1 MPSFVNPIHT
11 NANALNSGTK
21 NEVKDT
27 KNAPKSASKDF
38 NKILNQKISKDKTA
52 PKENPNALK
61 ATPKDAKEDAKE
73 LEKTPTPHHQHAQNL
88 AKDQQAPTLKDL
100 LNHKK
105 TTASHEAQHETHEPT
120 LKDLLNH
127 KKTTASHEA
136 QHETHEM
143 HETNPK
149 TPNETLNK
157 NEKKPNGVASNAHQ
171 ANLTNKNP
179 LTPTNHANNAIKNP
193 TAPTHNAKEPKT
205 LKDIHALSQ
214 KHDLNASNIQV
225 GTPLEKKETPLNASD
240 QLALKTTQ
248 TSINHTLAKN
258 DSKNTANL
266 SSVLQ
271 SLEKKESHNKERT
284 TPPSNEKKT
293 PPLREALQMNAIK
306 RDKTLSKKKPE
317 KTPTKTQTTA
327 ATPENAPKIPLK
339 TPPLMPLIG
348 ANPPN
353 DNAPTPLE
361 KEEKAKEVS
370 ENKEKTKES
379 NNSAQSAQN
388 AQASDKTSENKS
400 AAPKETIKHFTQQL
414 KQEIQEYKPPMSR
427 ISMDLFPKEL
437 GKVEVTIQKVGKNLK
452 VSVISHNNSLQTF
465 LDNQQD
471 LKNSLNA
478 LGFEGVDLSFSQDS
492 SKEQPKEPLR
502 EPFKEQESTPL
513 KENALKSYQENTD
526 NENKETS
533 MQITLYA

>member
-1 MPSFVNPIHT
+1 MPSPINPIHTNAST
-11 NANALNSGTK
+11 NANALNSGAK

-38 NKILNQKISKDKTA
+38 SKILNQKISKDKTA

-61 ATPKDAKEDAKE
+61 ATPKDTKEGAKEDAKA
-73 LEKTPTPHHQHAQNL
+73 LEKTPTPHHQHAKDL

-105 TTASHEAQHETHEPT
+105 TTASHEAQHE
-120 LKDLLNH
+120 KN
-127 KKTTASHEA
+127 
-136 QHETHEM
+136 

-157 NEKKPNGVASNAHQ
+157 NEKKPSGVISNAHQ
-171 ANLTNKNP
+171 TNLTNKNP
-179 LTPTNHANNAIKNP
+179 LTPTNHAIKNP

-205 LKDIHALSQ
+205 LKDIQTLSQ
-214 KHDLNASNIQV
+214 KHDLNASNIQATT
-225 GTPLEKKETPLNASD
+225 TPENKTPLNASD
-240 QLALKTTQ
+240 HLALKTTQ
-248 TSINHTLAKN
+248 APINNTLAKN
-258 DSKNTANL
+258 DAKNTANL

-271 SLEKKESHNKERT
+271 SLEKKESPNKEHAN
-284 TPPSNEKKT
+284 PQNNEKKT
-293 PPLREALQMNAIK
+293 PPLKEALQMNAIK

-317 KTPTKTQTTA
+317 KTQTKTQTTA
-327 ATPENAPKIPLK
+327 PSIAPENAPKIPLK

-348 ANPPN
+348 ANPPPN
-353 DNAPTPLE
+353 NNAPTPLE
-361 KEEKAKEVS
+361 KEETTKEAS
-370 ENKEKTKES
+370 DNKEKTKET

-388 AQASDKTSENKS
+388 TQASDKTSENKS
-400 AAPKETIKHFTQQL
+400 VTPKETIKHFTQQL

-437 GKVEVTIQKVGKNLK
+437 GKVEVIIQKVGKNLK

-492 SKEQPKEPLR
+492 SKEQQAPKDQPK
-502 EPFKEQESTPL
+502 EPFKEQELTPL

-526 NENKETS
+526 HENQETS

>member
-1 MPSFVNPIHT
+1 MPSPINPIHT
-11 NANALNSGTK
+11 NASANANANASTLINNGAK
-21 NEVKDT
+21 NEVKEA

-38 NKILNQKISKDKTA
+38 SKILNQKISKDKTA
-52 PKENPNALK
+52 LKENPSALK
-61 ATPKDAKEDAKE
+61 ATPKDTKENAKEF
-73 LEKTPTPHHQHAQNL
+73 EKTPTPHHQHAQNL

-105 TTASHEAQHETHEPT
+105 TTASHEAQHETH
-120 LKDLLNH
+120 KN
-127 KKTTASHEA
+127 
-136 QHETHEM
+136 

-157 NEKKPNGVASNAHQ
+157 NEKKPNKAASSVHQ

-193 TAPTHNAKEPKT
+193 TAPTDTKKESKT

-225 GTPLEKKETPLNASD
+225 VAPLEKKETPLKTSD

-248 TSINHTLAKN
+248 TPINHTLAK

-271 SLEKKESHNKERT
+271 SLEKKESHNKEHA
-284 TPPSNEKKT
+284 TPPNNEKKT

-327 ATPENAPKIPLK
+327 QAATPENAPKIPLK

-353 DNAPTPLE
+353 DNTPTPLE

-379 NNSAQSAQN
+379 TNSTQSAQN

-400 AAPKETIKHFTQQL
+400 VTPKETIKHFTQQL

-492 SKEQPKEPLR
+492 SKEQPKEQLR
-502 EPFKEQESTPL
+502 EPFKEQELTPL

>member
-1 MPSFVNPIHT
+1 MPSPVNPIHT
-11 NANALNSGTK
+11 NANALNSGAK

-27 KNAPKSASKDF
+27 KNAPKGASKDF
-38 NKILNQKISKDKTA
+38 SKILNQKISKDKTV

-61 ATPKDAKEDAKE
+61 ATPQDAKENAKENAKEDAKT
-73 LEKTPTPHHQHAQNL
+73 LKTPTLPHQHAQNP
-88 AKDQQAPTLKDL
+88 AKDQQAPTLKDW

-105 TTASHEAQHETHEPT
+105 TTASHEAQHE
-120 LKDLLNH
+120 KN
-127 KKTTASHEA
+127 
-136 QHETHEM
+136 

-157 NEKKPNGVASNAHQ
+157 NEKKSNGVTSNAHQ
-171 ANLTNKNP
+171 TNLTNKNP

-193 TAPTHNAKEPKT
+193 TTPTHNAKESKT
-205 LKDIHALSQ
+205 LKDIQTLSQ
-214 KHDLNASNIQV
+214 KHDLNANNIQAAT
-225 GTPLEKKETPLNASD
+225 TPENKTPLNASD
-240 QLALKTTQ
+240 QFALKTTQ
-248 TSINHTLAKN
+248 TPINNTLAKN
-258 DSKNTANL
+258 DAKNTANL

-271 SLEKKESHNKERT
+271 SLEKKDPHNKERT
-284 TPPSNEKKT
+284 TPPNNEKKT
-293 PPLREALQMNAIK
+293 PPLKEALQMNAIK
-306 RDKTLSKKKPE
+306 RDKTLSKKKSE
-317 KTPTKTQTTA
+317 KTPTKAQTTA
-327 ATPENAPKIPLK
+327 PSIAPENAPKIPLK

-348 ANPPN
+348 ANPPPN
-353 DNAPTPLE
+353 DNPPTPLE
-361 KEEKAKEVS
+361 KEETTKEAS
-370 ENKEKTKES
+370 DNKEKTKES

-388 AQASDKTSENKS
+388 AQSSDKTSENKS
-400 AAPKETIKHFTQQL
+400 VTPKETIKHFTQQL

-437 GKVEVTIQKVGKNLK
+437 GKVEVVIQKVGKNLK

-492 SKEQPKEPLR
+492 SKEQQAPKDQPK
-502 EPFKEQESTPL
+502 EPFKEQELTPL
-513 KENALKSYQENTD
+513 KESALKSYQENTD
-526 NENKETS
+526 HENKETS

>member
-1 MPSFVNPIHT
+1 MPSPVNPIHT
-11 NANALNSGTK
+11 NASANASTLINSGAK
-21 NEVKDT
+21 NEDT

-38 NKILNQKISKDKTA
+38 SKILNQKISKDKTA
-52 PKENPNALK
+52 PKEDPNALK
-61 ATPKDAKEDAKE
+61 ATPKDAKEDAKT
-73 LEKTPTPHHQHAQNL
+73 LEKTPTLQPQHAQNP
-88 AKDQQAPTLKDL
+88 AKNQQAPTLKDW

-105 TTASHEAQHETHEPT
+105 TTASHEAQHETHEA
-120 LKDLLNH
+120 N
-127 KKTTASHEA
+127 
-136 QHETHEM
+136 
-143 HETNPK
+143 ETNPK

-157 NEKKPNGVASNAHQ
+157 NEKKSNGVTSNAHQ
-171 ANLTNKNP
+171 TNLLSKNP

-193 TAPTHNAKEPKT
+193 TTPTHNAKEPKT
-205 LKDIHALSQ
+205 LKDIQTLSQ
-214 KHDLNASNIQV
+214 KHDLNASNIQAT
-225 GTPLEKKETPLNASD
+225 TPLEKKETPLNASD
-240 QLALKTTQ
+240 QLALKTTPKNP
-248 TSINHTLAKN
+248 TTNPTTIKN
-258 DSKNTANL
+258 DAKNTANL

-271 SLEKKESHNKERT
+271 SLEKKDPHNKERT

-293 PPLREALQMNAIK
+293 PPLKEALQMNAIK
-306 RDKTLSKKKPE
+306 RDKTLSKKKSE
-317 KTPTKTQTTA
+317 KTPIHAKTQTTA
-327 ATPENAPKIPLK
+327 PSIAPENAPKIPLK

-348 ANPPN
+348 ANPPPN
-353 DNAPTPLE
+353 DNIPTLLE
-361 KEEKAKEVS
+361 KEETTKEAS
-370 ENKEKTKES
+370 DNKEKTKES
-379 NNSAQSAQN
+379 TNSAQSAQN

-400 AAPKETIKHFTQQL
+400 VTPKETIKHFTQQL

-437 GKVEVTIQKVGKNLK
+437 GKVEVVIQKVGKNLK

-492 SKEQPKEPLR
+492 SKEQQAPKDQPK

-513 KENALKSYQENTD
+513 KESALKSYQENTD
-526 NENKETS
+526 HENKETS

>member
-1 MPSFVNPIHT
+1 MPSPVNPIHT
-11 NANALNSGTK
+11 NASANANALNSGAK
-21 NEVKDT
+21 NEDT

-38 NKILNQKISKDKTA
+38 SKILNQKISKDKTA

-61 ATPKDAKEDAKE
+61 TTPKNSKEGAKEDDKA
-73 LEKTPTPHHQHAQNL
+73 LEKTPTPHHQHAQNP

-100 LNHKK
+100 LNHQK
-105 TTASHEAQHETHEPT
+105 TTASHEAQHE
-120 LKDLLNH
+120 N
-127 KKTTASHEA
+127 
-136 QHETHEM
+136 

-157 NEKKPNGVASNAHQ
+157 NEKKPNGVTSNAHQ
-171 ANLTNKNP
+171 ENSTHKNP
-179 LTPTNHANNAIKNP
+179 LTPTNHANHAIKNP
-193 TAPTHNAKEPKT
+193 TAPTHNAKDPKT
-205 LKDIHALSQ
+205 LKDIQTLSQ
-214 KHDLNASNIQV
+214 KHDLNASNIQAIAL
-225 GTPLEKKETPLNASD
+225 LEKKETPLNASD

-258 DSKNTANL
+258 DAKNTANL

-271 SLEKKESHNKERT
+271 SLEKKESRNKEHA

-293 PPLREALQMNAIK
+293 PPLKEALPMNAIK
-306 RDKTLSKKKPE
+306 RDKTLSKKKLE

-327 ATPENAPKIPLK
+327 PSATPENAPKIPLK

-353 DNAPTPLE
+353 NNAPTPLE
-361 KEEKAKEVS
+361 KEEKTKEAS
-370 ENKEKTKES
+370 DNKEKTKES
-379 NNSAQSAQN
+379 NNSAQNAQN

-400 AAPKETIKHFTQQL
+400 VTPKETIKHFTQQL

-437 GKVEVTIQKVGKNLK
+437 GKVEVIIQKVGKNLK

-492 SKEQPKEPLR
+492 SKEQPKEQLR
-502 EPFKEQESTPL
+502 ELFKEQESSPL

-526 NENKETS
+526 NESKETS

>member
-1 MPSFVNPIHT
+1 MPSPVNPIHT
-11 NANALNSGTK
+11 NASANANALINSGAK
-21 NEVKDT
+21 NEVKDA

-38 NKILNQKISKDKTA
+38 SKILNQKISKDKTA
-52 PKENPNALK
+52 PKESPNALK
-61 ATPKDAKEDAKE
+61 AVQKDAKEDAKE
-73 LEKTPTPHHQHAQNL
+73 LEKTPAPHHQHAQNP

-100 LNHKK
+100 LNHPK
-105 TTASHEAQHETHEPT
+105 TTASHEAQHE
-120 LKDLLNH
+120 N
-127 KKTTASHEA
+127 
-136 QHETHEM
+136 

-157 NEKKPNGVASNAHQ
+157 NEKKPNEVTSNAHQ
-171 ANLTNKNP
+171 ENSTHKNP
-179 LTPTNHANNAIKNP
+179 LTPTNHANHAIKNP

-205 LKDIHALSQ
+205 LKDIQTLSQ
-214 KHDLNASNIQV
+214 KHDLNASNIQA
-225 GTPLEKKETPLNASD
+225 TAPLEKKETPLNASD
-240 QLALKTTQ
+240 QLALKTAQ
-248 TSINHTLAKN
+248 TPINHTLAKN
-258 DSKNTANL
+258 DAKNTANL

-271 SLEKKESHNKERT
+271 SLEKKESRNKERA
-284 TPPSNEKKT
+284 TPPNNEKKT
-293 PPLREALQMNAIK
+293 PPLKEALPMNAIK

-327 ATPENAPKIPLK
+327 QAVENAPKIPLK

-361 KEEKAKEVS
+361 KEEKTKEMS
-370 ENKEKTKES
+370 DNKEKTKES

-388 AQASDKTSENKS
+388 TQASDKTSENKS

-492 SKEQPKEPLR
+492 SKEQEKEPFK
-502 EPFKEQESTPL
+502 EPFKEQELTPL

-526 NENKETS
+526 HENKETS

>member
-1 MPSFVNPIHT
+1 MPSPVNPIHT
-11 NANALNSGTK
+11 NASANASTLINSGAK
-21 NEVKDT
+21 NEDA

-38 NKILNQKISKDKTA
+38 SKILNQKISKDKTA

-61 ATPKDAKEDAKE
+61 TTPKDAKEDAKT
-73 LEKTPTPHHQHAQNL
+73 LKTPTLPHQHAQNP
-88 AKDQQAPTLKDL
+88 AKNQQAPTLKDW

-105 TTASHEAQHETHEPT
+105 TTASHEAQHE
-120 LKDLLNH
+120 KN
-127 KKTTASHEA
+127 
-136 QHETHEM
+136 

-157 NEKKPNGVASNAHQ
+157 NEKKPNEVTSNAHQ
-171 ANLTNKNP
+171 TNLTNKNP
-179 LTPTNHANNAIKNP
+179 ITPTNHANNAIKNP
-193 TAPTHNAKEPKT
+193 TAPTHNAKDPKT
-205 LKDIHALSQ
+205 LKDIQALSQ
-214 KHDLNASNIQV
+214 KHDLNASNIQAA
-225 GTPLEKKETPLNASD
+225 TTLENKTPLNASD
-240 QLALKTTQ
+240 HLALKTTQ
-248 TSINHTLAKN
+248 TPINHTFAKN
-258 DSKNTANL
+258 DAKNTANL

-271 SLEKKESHNKERT
+271 SLEKKEPPNKEHAN
-284 TPPSNEKKT
+284 PLNNEKKT
-293 PPLREALQMNAIK
+293 PPLKEALPMNAIK
-306 RDKTLSKKKPE
+306 RDKTLSKKKSE
-317 KTPTKTQTTA
+317 KTQTKAQTTA
-327 ATPENAPKIPLK
+327 PSIAPENAPKIPLK
-339 TPPLMPLIG
+339 TPPLMPLTG

-353 DNAPTPLE
+353 DNIPTPLE
-361 KEEKAKEVS
+361 KEETTKEAS
-370 ENKEKTKES
+370 DNKEKTKET
-379 NNSAQSAQN
+379 NNSAQN
-388 AQASDKTSENKS
+388 AQNAQSSDKTSDKS
-400 AAPKETIKHFTQQL
+400 VTPKETIKHFTQQL

-437 GKVEVTIQKVGKNLK
+437 GKVEVIIQKVGKNLK

-492 SKEQPKEPLR
+492 SKEQPKEQLR

-526 NENKETS
+526 HENQETS

>member
-1 MPSFVNPIHT
+1 MPSPVNPIHT
-11 NANALNSGTK
+11 NTNALNSGAK

-38 NKILNQKISKDKTA
+38 SKILNQKISKDKTA
-52 PKENPNALK
+52 SKENPSALK
-61 ATPKDAKEDAKE
+61 DAPKDAKA
-73 LEKTPTPHHQHAQNL
+73 LEKTPTLPHQHAQNS
-88 AKDQQAPTLKDL
+88 AKDQQAPTLKDW
-100 LNHKK
+100 LNHK
-105 TTASHEAQHETHEPT
+105 TAPHKSQHEAQHETHEI
-120 LKDLLNH
+120 
-127 KKTTASHEA
+127 
-136 QHETHEM
+136 

-157 NEKKPNGVASNAHQ
+157 NEKKPNEVASNAHQ
-171 ANLTNKNP
+171 TNLPNKNP
-179 LTPTNHANNAIKNP
+179 ITPTNRSNNAIKTP
-193 TAPTHNAKEPKT
+193 TTPTHNAKDPKT
-205 LKDIHALSQ
+205 LKDIQTLSQ
-214 KHDLNASNIQV
+214 KHDLNASNIQAAT
-225 GTPLEKKETPLNASD
+225 TPENKNPLNAGD

-248 TSINHTLAKN
+248 TPTNHTLAKN
-258 DSKNTANL
+258 DAKNTANL

-271 SLEKKESHNKERT
+271 SLEKKESPNKEHAN
-284 TPPSNEKKT
+284 PSHNEKKT
-293 PPLREALQMNAIK
+293 PPLKEALPMNAIK
-306 RDKTLSKKKPE
+306 RDKTLSKKKSE

-327 ATPENAPKIPLK
+327 PSATPENAPKIPLK

-348 ANPPN
+348 ANPPPN
-353 DNAPTPLE
+353 DNIPTPLE
-361 KEEKAKEVS
+361 KEETTKEAS
-370 ENKEKTKES
+370 DNKEKTKEA

-388 AQASDKTSENKS
+388 TQASDKTNENKS
-400 AAPKETIKHFTQQL
+400 VTPKETIKHFTQQL

-437 GKVEVTIQKVGKNLK
+437 GKVEVIIQKVGKNLK

-492 SKEQPKEPLR
+492 SKEQPKEQLR
-502 EPFKEQESTPL
+502 ELFKEQESTPL

-526 NENKETS
+526 HENKETS

>member
-1 MPSFVNPIHT
+1 MPSPVNPIHT
-11 NANALNSGTK
+11 NANALNSGAK

-38 NKILNQKISKDKTA
+38 SKILNQKISKDKTA

-61 ATPKDAKEDAKE
+61 ATPKDAKEDAKT
-73 LEKTPTPHHQHAQNL
+73 LEKTPTLPHQHAQNL
-88 AKDQQAPTLKDL
+88 AKNQQAPTLKDW
-100 LNHKK
+100 LNRPK
-105 TTASHEAQHETHEPT
+105 THPTASHEAQHE
-120 LKDLLNH
+120 KN
-127 KKTTASHEA
+127 
-136 QHETHEM
+136 

-157 NEKKPNGVASNAHQ
+157 NEKKPNGVTSNAHQ
-171 ANLTNKNP
+171 TNLTNKNP
-179 LTPTNHANNAIKNP
+179 LTPTNRTNNAIKNP

-214 KHDLNASNIQV
+214 KHDLNASNIQAT
-225 GTPLEKKETPLNASD
+225 TPLEKKETPLNASD

-248 TSINHTLAKN
+248 VPINNTLAKN
-258 DSKNTANL
+258 DTKNTANL

-271 SLEKKESHNKERT
+271 SLEKKEPHNKEHAN
-284 TPPSNEKKT
+284 PQNNEKKT
-293 PPLREALQMNAIK
+293 PPLKEALQMNAIK
-306 RDKTLSKKKPE
+306 RDKTLSKKKSE
-317 KTPTKTQTTA
+317 KTQTKAQTTA
-327 ATPENAPKIPLK
+327 PSITPENAPKIPLK

-348 ANPPN
+348 ANPPPN

-361 KEEKAKEVS
+361 KEEKTQEIS

-400 AAPKETIKHFTQQL
+400 TAPKETIKHFTQQL

-437 GKVEVTIQKVGKNLK
+437 GKVEVVIQKVGKNLK

-492 SKEQPKEPLR
+492 SKEQPKEQLR
-502 EPFKEQESTPL
+502 ELFKEQESSPL

-526 NENKETS
+526 HENQETS

>member
-1 MPSFVNPIHT
+1 MPSPVNPIHT
-11 NANALNSGTK
+11 NANALNSGAK

-38 NKILNQKISKDKTA
+38 SKILNQKISKDKTA

-61 ATPKDAKEDAKE
+61 ATPKNSKEGAKEDAKV
-73 LEKTPTPHHQHAQNL
+73 LEKTPTPQPQHAQNP
-88 AKDQQAPTLKDL
+88 AKDQQAPTLKDW

-105 TTASHEAQHETHEPT
+105 TTASHEAQHEI
-120 LKDLLNH
+120 H
-127 KKTTASHEA
+127 KN
-136 QHETHEM
+136 

-157 NEKKPNGVASNAHQ
+157 NEKKPNEIASNAHQ
-171 ANLTNKNP
+171 INLTNKNP
-179 LTPTNHANNAIKNP
+179 ITPTNHANNAIKNP

-225 GTPLEKKETPLNASD
+225 SAPLEKKETPLNASD

-258 DSKNTANL
+258 DAKNTANL

-271 SLEKKESHNKERT
+271 SLEKKESHNKEHAN
-284 TPPSNEKKT
+284 PPSNEKKT

-306 RDKTLSKKKPE
+306 RDKTLSKKKSE
-317 KTPTKTQTTA
+317 KTPTKAQTTA
-327 ATPENAPKIPLK
+327 PSITPENAPKIPLK

-348 ANPPN
+348 ANSPN
-353 DNAPTPLE
+353 NDAPTPLE
-361 KEEKAKEVS
+361 KEETTKEAS
-370 ENKEKTKES
+370 DNKEKTKES
-379 NNSAQSAQN
+379 SNSAQSAQN
-388 AQASDKTSENKS
+388 TQASDKTSDNKS
-400 AAPKETIKHFTQQL
+400 VAPKETIKHFTQQL

-437 GKVEVTIQKVGKNLK
+437 GKVEVIIQKVGKNLK

-492 SKEQPKEPLR
+492 SKEQPKEP
-502 EPFKEQESTPL
+502 FKEQELTPL

>member
-1 MPSFVNPIHT
+1 MPSPVNPLHT
-11 NANALNSGTK
+11 NANALNGGAK

-38 NKILNQKISKDKTA
+38 SKILNQKISKDKTA
-52 PKENPNALK
+52 PKEDPSASK
-61 ATPKDAKEDAKE
+61 VTPKDAKA
-73 LEKTPTPHHQHAQNL
+73 LEKTPTLNHQHAQNPI
-88 AKDQQAPTLKDL
+88 KDQQAPTLKDW
-100 LNHKK
+100 LNHQK
-105 TTASHEAQHETHEPT
+105 TTAPHETQHETHEA
-120 LKDLLNH
+120 N
-127 KKTTASHEA
+127 
-136 QHETHEM
+136 
-143 HETNPK
+143 ETNPK

-157 NEKKPNGVASNAHQ
+157 NEKKPNEVASNAHQ
-171 ANLTNKNP
+171 TNLPNKNP
-179 LTPTNHANNAIKNP
+179 ITPNHANKTP
-193 TAPTHNAKEPKT
+193 TTPTHNAKESKT
-205 LKDIHALSQ
+205 LKDIQTLSQ
-214 KHDLNASNIQV
+214 KHDLNASNIQAAT
-225 GTPLEKKETPLNASD
+225 TPENKTPLNASD
-240 QLALKTTQ
+240 HLALKTTQ
-248 TSINHTLAKN
+248 TPTNHTLAKN
-258 DSKNTANL
+258 DTKNTANL

-271 SLEKKESHNKERT
+271 SLEKKDPHNKEHAN
-284 TPPSNEKKT
+284 PQNNEKKT
-293 PPLREALQMNAIK
+293 PPLKEALQMNAIK

-317 KTPTKTQTTA
+317 KTPIHAKTQATA
-327 ATPENAPKIPLK
+327 PSIALENAPKIPLK

-353 DNAPTPLE
+353 DNSPTPLE
-361 KEEKAKEVS
+361 KEETTKEIS
-370 ENKEKTKES
+370 DNKEKTKES

-388 AQASDKTSENKS
+388 TQASDKTSENKS
-400 AAPKETIKHFTQQL
+400 VTPKETIRHFTQQL

-437 GKVEVTIQKVGKNLK
+437 GKVEVIIQKVGKNLK

-492 SKEQPKEPLR
+492 SKEQPKEQLR
-502 EPFKEQESTPL
+502 ELFKEQESTPL

-526 NENKETS
+526 HENQETS

>member
-1 MPSFVNPIHT
+1 MPSPINPIHT
-11 NANALNSGTK
+11 NASANANANASTLINSRAK

-38 NKILNQKISKDKTA
+38 SKILNQKISKDKTA
-52 PKENPNALK
+52 PKENPSTLK
-61 ATPKDAKEDAKE
+61 DTPKDAKENAKD
-73 LEKTPTPHHQHAQNL
+73 LEKTPTPHHQHAQDF
-88 AKDQQAPTLKDL
+88 AKDQQAPTLKDW
-100 LNHKK
+100 LNHQK
-105 TTASHEAQHETHEPT
+105 TTASHEAQHEMPE
-120 LKDLLNH
+120 N
-127 KKTTASHEA
+127 
-136 QHETHEM
+136 

-157 NEKKPNGVASNAHQ
+157 NEKKPNKITSNAHQ
-171 ANLTNKNP
+171 TNLPNKNP
-179 LTPTNHANNAIKNP
+179 ITPTNHANNAIKTS
-193 TAPTHNAKEPKT
+193 TAPTHNAKDPKT
-205 LKDIHALSQ
+205 LKDIQTLSQ
-214 KHDLNASNIQV
+214 KHDLNASNIQA
-225 GTPLEKKETPLNASD
+225 TASLEKKETPLNASD
-240 QLALKTTQ
+240 HLALKTTQ
-248 TSINHTLAKN
+248 TPTNHTLAKN
-258 DSKNTANL
+258 DAKNTANL

-271 SLEKKESHNKERT
+271 SLEKKEPQNKERAN
-284 TPPSNEKKT
+284 PQNNEKKT
-293 PPLREALQMNAIK
+293 PPLKEALPMNAIK

-317 KTPTKTQTTA
+317 KTTIHAKTQTTA
-327 ATPENAPKIPLK
+327 PSATPENAPKIPLK
-339 TPPLMPLIG
+339 TPPLIPLMG

-353 DNAPTPLE
+353 NNAPTPLE
-361 KEEKAKEVS
+361 KEEKTQEIS
-370 ENKEKTKES
+370 DNKEKTKET
-379 NNSAQSAQN
+379 NSSAQN
-388 AQASDKTSENKS
+388 AQNTQASDKTSDNKS
-400 AAPKETIKHFTQQL
+400 IAPKETIKHFTQQL
-414 KQEIQEYKPPMSR
+414 KQEIQEYKPPMSK

-502 EPFKEQESTPL
+502 ESFKEQELTPL

-526 NENKETS
+526 NENQETS

>member
-1 MPSFVNPIHT
+1 MPSPINPIH
-11 NANALNSGTK
+11 ASASALNSGAK
-21 NEVKDT
+21 NEDT

-38 NKILNQKISKDKTA
+38 SKILNQKISKDKTA
-52 PKENPNALK
+52 PKENPSALK
-61 ATPKDAKEDAKE
+61 ATPKDAKKDTKEDAKA
-73 LEKTPTPHHQHAQNL
+73 LEKTPTPHPQHAQNL
-88 AKDQQAPTLKDL
+88 AKNQQAPTLKDL

-105 TTASHEAQHETHEPT
+105 TTASHEAQHETH
-120 LKDLLNH
+120 KN
-127 KKTTASHEA
+127 
-136 QHETHEM
+136 

-157 NEKKPNGVASNAHQ
+157 NEKKPNEIISSAHQ
-171 ANLTNKNP
+171 TSLTNKNP
-179 LTPTNHANNAIKNP
+179 LPPTNHANNAIKNP
-193 TAPTHNAKEPKT
+193 TAPTHNAKDPKT
-205 LKDIHALSQ
+205 LKDIQTLSQ
-214 KHDLNASNIQV
+214 KHDLNASNIQAT
-225 GTPLEKKETPLNASD
+225 TPLEKKETPLSASD
-240 QLALKTTQ
+240 QIALKTTQ

-258 DSKNTANL
+258 DAKNTANL

-271 SLEKKESHNKERT
+271 SLEKKESHHKEHA

-317 KTPTKTQTTA
+317 KTPIHAKTQTTA
-327 ATPENAPKIPLK
+327 QAVTPENPPKIPLK

-353 DNAPTPLE
+353 DNAPTLLE
-361 KEEKAKEVS
+361 KEEKTKEVS
-370 ENKEKTKES
+370 DNKEKTKES
-379 NNSAQSAQN
+379 TNSAQSAQN
-388 AQASDKTSENKS
+388 AQSSDKASENKS

-478 LGFEGVDLSFSQDS
+478 LGFDGVDLSFSQDS
-492 SKEQPKEPLR
+492 SKEQPKEP
-502 EPFKEQESTPL
+502 FKEQELTPL

-526 NENKETS
+526 NENQETS

>member
-1 MPSFVNPIHT
+1 MPSLVNPIHT
-11 NANALNSGTK
+11 NANALNSGAK

-38 NKILNQKISKDKTA
+38 SKILNQKISKDKTA
-52 PKENPNALK
+52 SKEDPNASK
-61 ATPKDAKEDAKE
+61 VTPKDAKA
-73 LEKTPTPHHQHAQNL
+73 LEKTPTLPYQHAQNP
-88 AKDQQAPTLKDL
+88 AKNQQAPTLKDL
-100 LNHKK
+100 LNHQK
-105 TTASHEAQHETHEPT
+105 TTAPHEAQHETHEA
-120 LKDLLNH
+120 N
-127 KKTTASHEA
+127 
-136 QHETHEM
+136 
-143 HETNPK
+143 ETNPK

-157 NEKKPNGVASNAHQ
+157 NEKKPNEALSNAHQ
-171 ANLTNKNP
+171 TNLASKNP
-179 LTPTNHANNAIKNP
+179 ITPNHANNAIKNP
-193 TAPTHNAKEPKT
+193 TTPTDNAKDPKT
-205 LKDIHALSQ
+205 LKDIQTLSQ
-214 KHDLNASNIQV
+214 KHDLNASNIQAAT
-225 GTPLEKKETPLNASD
+225 TPENKTPLNAGD

-248 TSINHTLAKN
+248 TPDNHTLAKN
-258 DSKNTANL
+258 DAKNTANL

-271 SLEKKESHNKERT
+271 SLEKKEPPNKEHAN
-284 TPPSNEKKT
+284 PQNNEKKT
-293 PPLREALQMNAIK
+293 PPLKEALQMNAIK

-317 KTPTKTQTTA
+317 KTPIHAKTQTTA
-327 ATPENAPKIPLK
+327 PTLENAPKIPLK

-348 ANPPN
+348 ANPPPN
-353 DNAPTPLE
+353 DNIPTPLE
-361 KEEKAKEVS
+361 KEEKAKEIS
-370 ENKEKTKES
+370 DNKEKAKET
-379 NNSAQSAQN
+379 NNSAQNAQN
-388 AQASDKTSENKS
+388 AQASDKTSDNKS
-400 AAPKETIKHFTQQL
+400 TAPKETIKHFTQQL

-437 GKVEVTIQKVGKNLK
+437 GKVEVIIQKVGKNLK

-502 EPFKEQESTPL
+502 EPFKEQELTPL

-526 NENKETS
+526 NENQETS

>member
-1 MPSFVNPIHT
+1 MPSPINPIHT
-11 NANALNSGTK
+11 NANANASALSSGAK

-27 KNAPKSASKDF
+27 KNAPKGASKDF
-38 NKILNQKISKDKTA
+38 SKILNQKISKDKTA

-61 ATPKDAKEDAKE
+61 ATPKDTKEDAKG
-73 LEKTPTPHHQHAQNL
+73 LEKTPTPHHQHAQNF
-88 AKDQQAPTLKDL
+88 AKDQQVPTLKDL

-105 TTASHEAQHETHEPT
+105 TTASHETH
-120 LKDLLNH
+120 KN
-127 KKTTASHEA
+127 
-136 QHETHEM
+136 

-157 NEKKPNGVASNAHQ
+157 NEKKPNGVISNAHQ
-171 ANLTNKNP
+171 ASLTNKNP
-179 LTPTNHANNAIKNP
+179 LTPTNHTNNAIKNP
-193 TAPTHNAKEPKT
+193 TAPTDTKKEPKT

-225 GTPLEKKETPLNASD
+225 GTPLEKKETPLKASD

-271 SLEKKESHNKERT
+271 SLEKKEPHNKERA

-327 ATPENAPKIPLK
+327 QAVTPENAPKIPLK

-353 DNAPTPLE
+353 DNTPTPLE
-361 KEEKAKEVS
+361 KEEKTKEIS

-379 NNSAQSAQN
+379 TNSAQSAQN
-388 AQASDKTSENKS
+388 TQASDKASENKS
-400 AAPKETIKHFTQQL
+400 VTPKETIKHFTQQL

-502 EPFKEQESTPL
+502 EPFKDQESTPL

>member
-11 NANALNSGTK
+11 NASANANALNSGAK

-38 NKILNQKISKDKTA
+38 SKILNQKISKDKSA

-61 ATPKDAKEDAKE
+61 ATPKDTKE

-88 AKDQQAPTLKDL
+88 SKDQQAPTLKDL

-105 TTASHEAQHETHEPT
+105 TTASHEAQHEI
-120 LKDLLNH
+120 H
-127 KKTTASHEA
+127 KN
-136 QHETHEM
+136 

-157 NEKKPNGVASNAHQ
+157 NEKKPNEIASNAHQ

-179 LTPTNHANNAIKNP
+179 LTPTNHAIKNP
-193 TAPTHNAKEPKT
+193 TAPTHNAKDPKT

-240 QLALKTTQ
+240 QFALKTTQ
-248 TSINHTLAKN
+248 TPINHTLAKN

-271 SLEKKESHNKERT
+271 SLEKKESQNKEHA
-284 TPPSNEKKT
+284 TPPHNEKKT

-327 ATPENAPKIPLK
+327 QAATPENAPKIPLK

-353 DNAPTPLE
+353 NNAPTPLE
-361 KEEKAKEVS
+361 KEEKTKEAS

-379 NNSAQSAQN
+379 NNSAQSTQN

-400 AAPKETIKHFTQQL
+400 ATPKETIKHFTQQL

-492 SKEQPKEPLR
+492 SKEQPKEQLR
-502 EPFKEQESTPL
+502 EPFKEQELTPL

>member
-1 MPSFVNPIHT
+1 MPSPINPIHT
-11 NANALNSGTK
+11 NASANANALNSGAK
-21 NEVKDT
+21 NEDT
-27 KNAPKSASKDF
+27 RNAPKSASKDF
-38 NKILNQKISKDKTA
+38 SKILNQKISKDKTA

-61 ATPKDAKEDAKE
+61 ATPKDSKEGAKEGAKA
-73 LEKTPTPHHQHAQNL
+73 LEKTPTLPYQHAQNP
-88 AKDQQAPTLKDL
+88 AKDQQAPTLKDW

-105 TTASHEAQHETHEPT
+105 TTASHEAQHE
-120 LKDLLNH
+120 KN
-127 KKTTASHEA
+127 
-136 QHETHEM
+136 

-157 NEKKPNGVASNAHQ
+157 NEKKPNGVTSNTHQ

-179 LTPTNHANNAIKNP
+179 LTPTNHANNANKNP
-193 TAPTHNAKEPKT
+193 TTPTHNAKESKT
-205 LKDIHALSQ
+205 LKDIQALSQ
-214 KHDLNASNIQV
+214 KHDLNASNIQA
-225 GTPLEKKETPLNASD
+225 TAPLEKKETPLNASD
-240 QLALKTTQ
+240 QFALKTTQ

-258 DSKNTANL
+258 DAKNTANL

-271 SLEKKESHNKERT
+271 SLEKKDPHNKEHA
-284 TPPSNEKKT
+284 TPPNNEKKT
-293 PPLREALQMNAIK
+293 PPLKEALPMNAIK

-317 KTPTKTQTTA
+317 KTPTKAQTTA
-327 ATPENAPKIPLK
+327 PSIAPENAPKIPLK

-353 DNAPTPLE
+353 DNAPTLLE
-361 KEEKAKEVS
+361 KEETTKEAS

-379 NNSAQSAQN
+379 TNSTQSAQN
-388 AQASDKTSENKS
+388 AQSSDKTSENKS
-400 AAPKETIKHFTQQL
+400 TAPKETIKHFTQQL

-437 GKVEVTIQKVGKNLK
+437 GKVEVVIQKVGKNLK

-492 SKEQPKEPLR
+492 SKEQPKEP
-502 EPFKEQESTPL
+502 FKEQELTPL

-526 NENKETS
+526 HENQETS

>member
-11 NANALNSGTK
+11 NASTNANALNSGAK
-21 NEVKDT
+21 NGVKDT

-38 NKILNQKISKDKTA
+38 NKILNQKISKDKSA
-52 PKENPNALK
+52 PKENPSALK
-61 ATPKDAKEDAKE
+61 AAPKNSKEGAKENAKE
-73 LEKTPTPHHQHAQNL
+73 LEKTPTPQPPHAKDL
-88 AKDQQAPTLKDL
+88 AKDQQAPTLKDW

-105 TTASHEAQHETHEPT
+105 TTASHEAQHETH
-120 LKDLLNH
+120 K
-127 KKTTASHEA
+127 
-136 QHETHEM
+136 M

-193 TAPTHNAKEPKT
+193 TAPTHNAKDPKT
-205 LKDIHALSQ
+205 LKDIQTLSQ

-225 GTPLEKKETPLNASD
+225 GTPLEKKETPLKTSD

-258 DSKNTANL
+258 DAKNTANL

-293 PPLREALQMNAIK
+293 PPLKEALQMNAIK

-317 KTPTKTQTTA
+317 KTPTKTQTTAQA

-370 ENKEKTKES
+370 ENKEKAKES
-379 NNSAQSAQN
+379 TNSAQNTQN
-388 AQASDKTSENKS
+388 TQSSDKASENKS
-400 AAPKETIKHFTQQL
+400 TAPKETIKHFTQQL

-492 SKEQPKEPLR
+492 SKEQPKEQLR
-502 EPFKEQESTPL
+502 ELFKEQESTPL

-526 NENKETS
+526 NEHKETS

>member
-1 MPSFVNPIHT
+1 MPSPVNPLHT
-11 NANALNSGTK
+11 NANALNSGAK

-38 NKILNQKISKDKTA
+38 SKILNQKISKDKTT
-52 PKENPNALK
+52 PKENPSALK
-61 ATPKDAKEDAKE
+61 DAPKDAKA
-73 LEKTPTPHHQHAQNL
+73 LEKTPTLPYQHAQNL
-88 AKDQQAPTLKDL
+88 AKDQQAPTLKDW
-100 LNHKK
+100 LNHPK
-105 TTASHEAQHETHEPT
+105 TTAPHEAQHEIHEV
-120 LKDLLNH
+120 
-127 KKTTASHEA
+127 
-136 QHETHEM
+136 

-149 TPNETLNK
+149 TPNETLSK

-171 ANLTNKNP
+171 TNLPNKNP
-179 LTPTNHANNAIKNP
+179 ITPTNHANKTP
-193 TAPTHNAKEPKT
+193 TTPTHNAKDPKT
-205 LKDIHALSQ
+205 LKDIQTLSQ
-214 KHDLNASNIQV
+214 KHDLNASNIQAAT
-225 GTPLEKKETPLNASD
+225 TPENKTPLNASD

-248 TSINHTLAKN
+248 TPTNHTLAKN
-258 DSKNTANL
+258 DAKNTANL

-271 SLEKKESHNKERT
+271 SLEKKEPLNKEHAN
-284 TPPSNEKKT
+284 PQNSEKKT
-293 PPLREALQMNAIK
+293 PPLKEALQMNAIK
-306 RDKTLSKKKPE
+306 RDKTLSKKNSE
-317 KTPTKTQTTA
+317 KTPTKTQAKNQPTA
-327 ATPENAPKIPLK
+327 PSATPENAPKLALK

-353 DNAPTPLE
+353 DNIPTPLE
-361 KEEKAKEVS
+361 KEEKTKEIS
-370 ENKEKTKES
+370 DNKEKAKET

-388 AQASDKTSENKS
+388 TPNSDNKS
-400 AAPKETIKHFTQQL
+400 IAPKETIKHFTQQL
-414 KQEIQEYKPPMSR
+414 KQEIQEYKPPMSK

-492 SKEQPKEPLR
+492 SKEQQAPKEQPK
-502 EPFKEQESTPL
+502 EPFKEQELTPL

-526 NENKETS
+526 HENQETS

>member
-1 MPSFVNPIHT
+1 MPSPINPIHT
-11 NANALNSGTK
+11 NASANANALNSGAK
-21 NEVKDT
+21 NEDT

-38 NKILNQKISKDKTA
+38 SKILNQKISKDKTA
-52 PKENPNALK
+52 PKESPNPNALK
-61 ATPKDAKEDAKE
+61 AAPKDAKKDAKA
-73 LEKTPTPHHQHAQNL
+73 LEKTPTPHPQHAQNP
-88 AKDQQAPTLKDL
+88 AKDQQAPTLKDW

-105 TTASHEAQHETHEPT
+105 TTASHEAQHEI
-120 LKDLLNH
+120 
-127 KKTTASHEA
+127 
-136 QHETHEM
+136 

-149 TPNETLNK
+149 TPNEILNK
-157 NEKKPNGVASNAHQ
+157 NEKKPNGVTSNAHQ
-171 ANLTNKNP
+171 TNLASKNP
-179 LTPTNHANNAIKNP
+179 ITPNHANNAIKNP
-193 TAPTHNAKEPKT
+193 TAPTDTKKEPKT
-205 LKDIHALSQ
+205 LKDIQTLSQ
-214 KHDLNASNIQV
+214 KHDLNANNIQAAT
-225 GTPLEKKETPLNASD
+225 TPENKTPLNASD
-240 QLALKTTQ
+240 QLALKTVQ
-248 TSINHTLAKN
+248 TPINHTLAKN

-271 SLEKKESHNKERT
+271 SLEKKESQNKERAT
-284 TPPSNEKKT
+284 SPNNEKKT
-293 PPLREALQMNAIK
+293 PPLKEALQMNAIK

-327 ATPENAPKIPLK
+327 PSIAPENAPKIPLK

-348 ANPPN
+348 ANPPPN

-361 KEEKAKEVS
+361 KEEKTKEMS
-370 ENKEKTKES
+370 DNKEKTKES
-379 NNSAQSAQN
+379 SNSAQSAQN

-414 KQEIQEYKPPMSR
+414 KQEIQEYKPPMSK

-492 SKEQPKEPLR
+492 SKEQPKEPFKEL
-502 EPFKEQESTPL
+502 FKEQELTPL

-526 NENKETS
+526 NESKETS

>member
-1 MPSFVNPIHT
+1 MPSPVNPIHT
-11 NANALNSGTK
+11 NASTNASALNSGAK
-21 NEVKDT
+21 NEDT

-38 NKILNQKISKDKTA
+38 SKILNQKISKDKTA

-73 LEKTPTPHHQHAQNL
+73 DAKALEKTPTPPHQHAQNL
-88 AKDQQAPTLKDL
+88 AKDQQAPTLKDW

-105 TTASHEAQHETHEPT
+105 TTAPHETQHETH
-120 LKDLLNH
+120 DI
-127 KKTTASHEA
+127 
-136 QHETHEM
+136 

-157 NEKKPNGVASNAHQ
+157 NEKKPNGVISNAHQ
-171 ANLTNKNP
+171 ANLTHKNP
-179 LTPTNHANNAIKNP
+179 LTPTNHANHAIKNP
-193 TAPTHNAKEPKT
+193 TTPTHNAKESKT
-205 LKDIHALSQ
+205 LKDIQTLSQ
-214 KHDLNASNIQV
+214 KHDLNASNIQA
-225 GTPLEKKETPLNASD
+225 TAPLEKKETPLNASD

-248 TSINHTLAKN
+248 APINHTLAKN
-258 DSKNTANL
+258 DTKNTANL

-271 SLEKKESHNKERT
+271 SLEKKDPHNKERT

-293 PPLREALQMNAIK
+293 PPLREALPMNAIK

-317 KTPTKTQTTA
+317 KTPIHAKAQTTA
-327 ATPENAPKIPLK
+327 PSIAPENAPKIPLK

-353 DNAPTPLE
+353 DNPPTLLE
-361 KEEKAKEVS
+361 KEETTKEAS
-370 ENKEKTKES
+370 DNKEKTKES
-379 NNSAQSAQN
+379 TNSAQSVQN
-388 AQASDKTSENKS
+388 TQSSDKTSENKS
-400 AAPKETIKHFTQQL
+400 VTPKETIKHFTQQL

-437 GKVEVTIQKVGKNLK
+437 GKVEVIIQKVGKNLK

-492 SKEQPKEPLR
+492 SKEQPKEQLR
-502 EPFKEQESTPL
+502 ELFKEQESSPL

-526 NENKETS
+526 HENQETS

>member
-1 MPSFVNPIHT
+1 MPSPINPIHT
-11 NANALNSGTK
+11 STNALNSGAK
-21 NEVKDT
+21 NEDT

-38 NKILNQKISKDKTA
+38 SKILNQKISKDKTA
-52 PKENPNALK
+52 PKENPSALK
-61 ATPKDAKEDAKE
+61 ATPKNAKEGAKKDAKA
-73 LEKTPTPHHQHAQNL
+73 LEKTPTPHPQHAQNL

-105 TTASHEAQHETHEPT
+105 TTASHEAQNETHE
-120 LKDLLNH
+120 NY
-127 KKTTASHEA
+127 
-136 QHETHEM
+136 
-143 HETNPK
+143 ETNPK

-171 ANLTNKNP
+171 ANLTNKDP
-179 LTPTNHANNAIKNP
+179 LTPTNNAIKNP
-193 TAPTHNAKEPKT
+193 TAPTDTKKEPKT
-205 LKDIHALSQ
+205 LKDIQTLSQ

-225 GTPLEKKETPLNASD
+225 VAPLEKKENPLNASD

-271 SLEKKESHNKERT
+271 SLEKKDPHNKEHA
-284 TPPSNEKKT
+284 TPSNNEKKT
-293 PPLREALQMNAIK
+293 PPLREALPMNAIK

-317 KTPTKTQTTA
+317 KTPTKAQTTA
-327 ATPENAPKIPLK
+327 PSIAPENAPKIPLK

-348 ANPPN
+348 ANPPPN
-353 DNAPTPLE
+353 DNPPTPLE
-361 KEEKAKEVS
+361 KEETTKEAS
-370 ENKEKTKES
+370 DNKEKTKES
-379 NNSAQSAQN
+379 TNSAQSVQN

-400 AAPKETIKHFTQQL
+400 VTPKETIKHFTQQL

-492 SKEQPKEPLR
+492 SKEQEKEPFK
-502 EPFKEQESTPL
+502 EPFKEQELTPL

>member
-1 MPSFVNPIHT
+1 MPSPVNPIHT
-11 NANALNSGTK
+11 NANALNSGAK
-21 NEVKDT
+21 NEDT

-38 NKILNQKISKDKTA
+38 SKILNQKISKDKTA
-52 PKENPNALK
+52 PKEDPNASK
-61 ATPKDAKEDAKE
+61 VTPKDAKA
-73 LEKTPTPHHQHAQNL
+73 LEKTPTPHHQHAQNP
-88 AKDQQAPTLKDL
+88 AKDQQAPTLKDW
-100 LNHKK
+100 LNHQK
-105 TTASHEAQHETHEPT
+105 TTAPHETQHETHE
-120 LKDLLNH
+120 
-127 KKTTASHEA
+127 
-136 QHETHEM
+136 

-157 NEKKPNGVASNAHQ
+157 NEKKPNEVTSNAHQ

-193 TAPTHNAKEPKT
+193 TTPTHNAKDPKT
-205 LKDIHALSQ
+205 LKDIQTLSQ
-214 KHDLNASNIQV
+214 KHDLNASNIQATT
-225 GTPLEKKETPLNASD
+225 TPENKTPLNASD
-240 QLALKTTQ
+240 HLALKTTQ
-248 TSINHTLAKN
+248 TPINNTLAKN
-258 DSKNTANL
+258 DAKNTANL

-271 SLEKKESHNKERT
+271 SLEKKEPHNKEHAN
-284 TPPSNEKKT
+284 PQNNEKKT
-293 PPLREALQMNAIK
+293 PPLKEALQMNAIK

-317 KTPTKTQTTA
+317 KTPIHAKTQTTA
-327 ATPENAPKIPLK
+327 PSIAPENAPKIPLK

-348 ANPPN
+348 ANPPPN
-353 DNAPTPLE
+353 DNPPTPLE
-361 KEEKAKEVS
+361 KEETTKEVS
-370 ENKEKTKES
+370 DNKEKTKES
-379 NNSAQSAQN
+379 SNSAQSAQN
-388 AQASDKTSENKS
+388 AQTSDKTSDNKS
-400 AAPKETIKHFTQQL
+400 TAPKETIKHFTQQL

-437 GKVEVTIQKVGKNLK
+437 GKVEVIIQKVGKNLK

-492 SKEQPKEPLR
+492 SKEQPKEQPKEQLG
-502 EPFKEQESTPL
+502 ELFKEQESSPL

-526 NENKETS
+526 HENQETS

>member
-1 MPSFVNPIHT
+1 MPSPVNPIHT
-11 NANALNSGTK
+11 NANASALNSGAK

-38 NKILNQKISKDKTA
+38 SKILNQKISKDKTA

-61 ATPKDAKEDAKE
+61 ATPKNSKEGAKENAKE
-73 LEKTPTPHHQHAQNL
+73 LEKTPTPQPQHAQNL

-105 TTASHEAQHETHEPT
+105 TAASHESQHEI
-120 LKDLLNH
+120 H
-127 KKTTASHEA
+127 KN
-136 QHETHEM
+136 

-157 NEKKPNGVASNAHQ
+157 NEKKPNEVTSNAHQ
-171 ANLTNKNP
+171 TNLPSKNP
-179 LTPTNHANNAIKNP
+179 ITPTNRANNANKNP
-193 TAPTHNAKEPKT
+193 TAPTHNAKESKT

-214 KHDLNASNIQV
+214 KHDLNASNIQAT
-225 GTPLEKKETPLNASD
+225 TPLEKKETPLNASD

-258 DSKNTANL
+258 DAKNTANL

-327 ATPENAPKIPLK
+327 AAPENAPKIPLK

-379 NNSAQSAQN
+379 TNSAQSAQN
-388 AQASDKTSENKS
+388 AQSSDKTSENKS

-492 SKEQPKEPLR
+492 SKEQPKEPFK

>member
-1 MPSFVNPIHT
+1 MPSPVNPIHT
-11 NANALNSGTK
+11 NANALNGGAK
-21 NEVKDT
+21 NEVKDA

-38 NKILNQKISKDKTA
+38 SKILNQKISKDKTA
-52 PKENPNALK
+52 PKENPSTLK
-61 ATPKDAKEDAKE
+61 DTPKDAKEDAKT
-73 LEKTPTPHHQHAQNL
+73 LKTPTLPHQHAQNP
-88 AKDQQAPTLKDL
+88 AKDQQAPTLKDW
-100 LNHKK
+100 LNHQK
-105 TTASHEAQHETHEPT
+105 TTAKHEAQHETHEA
-120 LKDLLNH
+120 N
-127 KKTTASHEA
+127 
-136 QHETHEM
+136 
-143 HETNPK
+143 ETNPK

-157 NEKKPNGVASNAHQ
+157 NEKKPNEVTSSAHQ
-171 ANLTNKNP
+171 ANLINKNP
-179 LTPTNHANNAIKNP
+179 LTPANHAIKNP
-193 TAPTHNAKEPKT
+193 TAPTDTKKESKT
-205 LKDIHALSQ
+205 LKDIQTLSQ

-225 GTPLEKKETPLNASD
+225 SAPLEKKETPLNASD
-240 QLALKTTQ
+240 HLALKTTQ
-248 TSINHTLAKN
+248 TPTNHTLAKN
-258 DSKNTANL
+258 DAKNTANL

-271 SLEKKESHNKERT
+271 SLEKKESPNKEHANPT
-284 TPPSNEKKT
+284 NNEKKT

-361 KEEKAKEVS
+361 KEEKTKEAS
-370 ENKEKTKES
+370 DNKEKTKES
-379 NNSAQSAQN
+379 SNSTQSAQN

-400 AAPKETIKHFTQQL
+400 TTPKETIKHFTQQL

-437 GKVEVTIQKVGKNLK
+437 GKVEVSIQKVGKNLK

>member
-1 MPSFVNPIHT
+1 MPSPINPIHT
-11 NANALNSGTK
+11 NASANANANASTLINSGAK

-38 NKILNQKISKDKTA
+38 SKILNQKISKDKNA
-52 PKENPNALK
+52 LKESPNALK
-61 ATPKDAKEDAKE
+61 ATPKDAKENARE
-73 LEKTPTPHHQHAQNL
+73 LERTPTPHHQHAQNL

-105 TTASHEAQHETHEPT
+105 TTASHEAQHEI
-120 LKDLLNH
+120 H
-127 KKTTASHEA
+127 KN
-136 QHETHEM
+136 

-157 NEKKPNGVASNAHQ
+157 NEKKPNGVISSAHQ
-171 ANLTNKNP
+171 TNLTNKNP

-193 TAPTHNAKEPKT
+193 TAPTHNAKDPKT
-205 LKDIHALSQ
+205 LKDIQTLSQ

-225 GTPLEKKETPLNASD
+225 GAPLEKKETPLNASD

-258 DSKNTANL
+258 GAKNTANL

-327 ATPENAPKIPLK
+327 QAATPENAPKIPLK

-379 NNSAQSAQN
+379 TNSAQN
-388 AQASDKTSENKS
+388 AQNAQSSDKTSENKS